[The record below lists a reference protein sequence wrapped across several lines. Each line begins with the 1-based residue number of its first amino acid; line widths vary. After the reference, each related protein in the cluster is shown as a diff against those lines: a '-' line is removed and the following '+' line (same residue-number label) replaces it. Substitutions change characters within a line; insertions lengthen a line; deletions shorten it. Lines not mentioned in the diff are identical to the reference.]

1 MVLSETHD
9 VQIICVTE
17 SWLNSDIVDAE
28 VSIPNFNLFR
38 ADRPN
43 DTRFGGSAIFVH
55 KALRVERLDWFTGL
69 ESLAVNIVIDS
80 VRFNVV
86 CLYRS
91 TSLVDMKDNA
101 GLLGALE
108 RLPVNAD
115 EELVIVGDVN
125 LPHVNWDKSLVE
137 RPPNSCDRR
146 LLMESEFLNVFT
158 RKGLKWYVTGSS
170 TRVRKVGDTTQCSLL
185 DQVFCNNDCFVN
197 NVDILAPLGKSD
209 HVSLLVELKVKNNV
223 EFLTSKKKS
232 WYKVDQD
239 FVNSQSSDISWGYS
253 REDLQVEEMWEEL
266 HQKLSVI
273 SDRVPTTHLK
283 TTKGGEILQ
292 RLPWDCSSLVRKRK
306 CKDLAWKDFEEDPT
320 MVMFNAAEYE
330 QRMYQNA
337 EIKAKIKYENKVTK
351 LFKLNCKPLFNYLKS
366 KSVLRKSVERLKTDD
381 GSETK
386 SPSETAEVLADFF
399 QSVFKPEPF
408 GPLPQDCYTECNND
422 YFWSKFMVHP
432 ESVAKILGSLDIS
445 KAMGPDGVHPR
456 LLRYLSENSSF
467 VDAVVLLFSACA
479 SEQYIPEVWK
489 TATVVA
495 LHKKG
500 SVHSPNNY
508 RPVSLTCILCKAYE
522 KLLREYI
529 LDGVEQVLSSTQ
541 HGFMKGR
548 SCLSNLLESIDAVN
562 DLLAEGGCA
571 DILYF
576 DFSKAFDSVPHHRLL
591 VKLRNI
597 GVPEEII
604 GILEDFLVGRSM
616 KVKVGDAFSEI
627 KYILSGVPQGSVL
640 GPLLFLL
647 FVNDLPEGIKAIIKL
662 FADDVKMIVN
672 PFINLTADLKLLEL
686 WESRWCLNFN
696 VDKCMVMQIGSCN
709 PKNQYLFGGVPLRC
723 VESEKDLGVVFN
735 TSFNFED
742 HVRKCIAKA
751 NGTIAWLTRN
761 IISRETSVMLGLYKS
776 LVKPHIEYC
785 SQAWAPMA
793 RHGNWSLILEL
804 EGVQRSFTRMID
816 GLGLMTYR
824 ERLDKLNL
832 TTLLE
837 RRVRGDLIEMF
848 KIQEG
853 FVGYGSDLFGHS
865 GRTVAARSKTH
876 RFTTNET
883 DFFAQR
889 VLRYWNS
896 LPLLVKASESVTGF
910 KSRLDAF
917 RLSGYRANKLG
928 HHWELSYDIFDRI
941 DVTVAHRSNYVNY
954 MKDNPIIAKRK
965 KVNLKG
971 LI

>member
-1 MVLSETHD
+1 MNTF
-9 VQIICVTE
+9 I
-17 SWLNSDIVDAE
+17 
-28 VSIPNFNLFR
+28 
-38 ADRPN
+38 
-43 DTRFGGSAIFVH
+43 
-55 KALRVERLDWFTGL
+55 
-69 ESLAVNIVIDS
+69 
-80 VRFNVV
+80 
-86 CLYRS
+86 
-91 TSLVDMKDNA
+91 
-101 GLLGALE
+101 
-108 RLPVNAD
+108 
-115 EELVIVGDVN
+115 
-125 LPHVNWDKSLVE
+125 
-137 RPPNSCDRR
+137 
-146 LLMESEFLNVFT
+146 
-158 RKGLKWYVTGSS
+158 RKGLKWFVTGST

-185 DQVFCNNDCFVN
+185 DQVFCTNEGFVK

-209 HVSLLVELKVKNNV
+209 HVSLLVDLKVRNNI

-232 WYKVDQD
+232 WHKVNQK
-239 FVNSQSSDISWGYS
+239 FVNEQSSDVNWKYS
-253 REDLQVEEMWEEL
+253 EEDLSVEEKWGEL
-266 HQKLSVI
+266 LHKLTVI
-273 SDRVPTTHLK
+273 SDQVPTTNLK

-306 CKDLAWKDFEEDPT
+306 CKDTAWKEFDKDPT
-320 MVMFNAAEYE
+320 TVLFNVASYE

-337 EIKAKIKYENKVTK
+337 EVKAKIKYEKKVTK
-351 LFKLNCKPLFNYLKS
+351 VFKANCKPLFNYLKS
-366 KSVLRKSVERLKTDD
+366 KSVLRKSIERLKRDD
-381 GSETK
+381 GSETT

-399 QSVFKPEPF
+399 HSVFKPEPF
-408 GPLPQDCYTECNND
+408 GPLPKKCYAELNND
-422 YFWSKFMVHP
+422 YFWDKFMVHP
-432 ESVAKILGSLDIS
+432 ESVAKILSSLDIS
-445 KAMGPDGVHPR
+445 KSMGPDGVHPR
-456 LLRYLSENSSF
+456 LLKFLSEDSSF
-467 VDAVVLLFSACA
+467 VEAVVSLFNTCA
-479 SEQYIPEVWK
+479 SERCIPEIWK

-500 SVHSPNNY
+500 SVHNPNEY
-508 RPVSLTCILCKAYE
+508 RPVSLTCIMCKTYE

-529 LDGVEQVLSSTQ
+529 LDGVEQLLSGKQ

-591 VKLRNI
+591 IKLKNFGI
-597 GVPEEII
+597 PEDII
-604 GILEDFLVGRSM
+604 DIIENFLVGRSM
-616 KVKVGDAFSEI
+616 RVKVGDEFSEI
-627 KYILSGVPQGSVL
+627 KFILSGVPQGSVL

-647 FVNDLPEGIKAIIKL
+647 FVNDLPEGIKNIIKL

-672 PFINLTADLKLLEL
+672 PIYNISADLLLLES
-686 WESRWCLNFN
+686 WESNWCLKFN
-696 VDKCMVMQIGSCN
+696 VDKCMVMQIGSGN
-709 PKNQYLFGGVPLRC
+709 PKNQYLFGGVPLRS
-723 VESEKDLGVVFN
+723 VDSEKDLGVVFN
-735 TSFNFED
+735 SAFKFDD

-824 ERLDKLNL
+824 ERLDNLKL

-853 FVGYGSDLFGHS
+853 FVDYGSDLFGRA
-865 GRTVAARSKTH
+865 GRTVSAKSKPH
-876 RFTTNET
+876 RFSTKEP

-889 VLRYWNS
+889 VRYWNS
-896 LPLLVKASESVTGF
+896 LPPLVKASVSA
-910 KSRLDAF
+910 SWI
-917 RLSGYRANKLG
+917 SGK
-928 HHWELSYDIFDRI
+928 
-941 DVTVAHRSNYVNY
+941 
-954 MKDNPIIAKRK
+954 
-965 KVNLKG
+965 
-971 LI
+971 